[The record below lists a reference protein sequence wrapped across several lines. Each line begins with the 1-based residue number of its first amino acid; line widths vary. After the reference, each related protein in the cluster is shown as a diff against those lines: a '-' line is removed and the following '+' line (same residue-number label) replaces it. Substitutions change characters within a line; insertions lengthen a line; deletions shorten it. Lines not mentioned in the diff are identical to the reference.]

1 MRKLVFLTLLL
12 ALCAAPAAAQTIGF
26 KVGPTFANLD
36 VSDNAGEDPETLT
49 SFGGGGFI
57 RFGML
62 QLELLA
68 VTKGAELTLDD
79 GSGGTITG
87 KFKVTHVDVPV
98 TAVFSLPAGPYLFAG
113 PYVGF
118 EVGCNLEAESGG
130 SSAEVDCDEGGE
142 LERKKV
148 DFGLTGG
155 AGMRFPAGPGAL
167 LLEGRYSHGLTDLN
181 DSGVDDESIKS
192 RYFAIFA
199 GYSIRIGL

>member
-1 MRKLVFLTLLL
+1 MRKFVFLALLL
-12 ALCAAPAAAQTIGF
+12 ALSAAPAAAQTIGF
-26 KVGPTFANLD
+26 KVGPTFATLD
-36 VSDNAGEDPETLT
+36 VSDNAGDEPETLT

-68 VTKGAELTLDD
+68 VTKGAEMSFDD
-79 GSGGTITG
+79 GTGGTVTG

-98 TAVFSLPAGPYLFAG
+98 TAVFSLPAGPYFFAG

-118 EVGCNLEAESGG
+118 EVGCEVEGESGG
-130 SSAEVDCDEGGE
+130 VNVEFDCDEGGE

-155 AGMRFPAGPGAL
+155 AGVRFPVGPGAI
-167 LLEGRYSHGLTDLN
+167 LLEGRYSHGLSDLN
-181 DSGVDDESIKS
+181 DSDVDDESIKS
-192 RYFAIFA
+192 RYFAVMA